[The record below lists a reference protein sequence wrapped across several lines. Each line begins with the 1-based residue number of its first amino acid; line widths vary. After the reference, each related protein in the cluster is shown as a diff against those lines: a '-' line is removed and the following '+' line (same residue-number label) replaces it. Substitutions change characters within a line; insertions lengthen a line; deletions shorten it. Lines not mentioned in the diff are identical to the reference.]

1 MLNALRQGGTGQALM
16 ATLVMAIIV
25 VFILEFRSTSRMQT
39 GAITRE
45 CAAQVGRDCLSRKDF
60 FAEFGLVVP
69 RGMPQ
74 KQVKA
79 YQLRKQVLEGLVERE
94 LLVQEAQ
101 RLGLGVDEE
110 AVKAELRLGRAHASL
125 PAASSLR
132 LGIMLDLVSGDEHG
146 IGRDMVR
153 QLNVMDA
160 KTQEVDDELFG
171 RVVRATT
178 NRSPKEFM
186 KMQARE
192 LLAARM
198 RDLVRSRIRV
208 SEDEAFDA
216 YEREKSK
223 AVVRFVKI
231 DSDWIARYL
240 TDVND
245 AAVDKWAADNKAQL
259 DEAWKAESAKW
270 KPDCLLVSEIAATGA
285 QDGQEA
291 SEADKTL
298 LKDKMDRAKGMLAKG
313 QPFAAVARELSDG
326 PTALVG
332 GKLGCL
338 TAESYG
344 EGADV
349 LIKAAEA
356 LPVGGVSDVL
366 STKRGYRIVQ
376 SHGRLPASDVEAVG
390 RRFVAAPLA
399 VHAAAEERARSLASE
414 LIHAAQGGARLDDTL
429 TKLLPEVVASARA
442 AHEKKKPEASKAG
455 AGGDDAS
462 SAALSDP
469 RAPKME
475 VSAPF
480 SIDGDPVPGGYG
492 VPIGKMAFELP
503 KPDDVRAE
511 PIPVAGGLVVLQL
524 KEKTVATREEFTKE
538 KAEIMR
544 RLAVAKRSEGLA
556 RYVARLR
563 KAKEDKITLS
573 DRILEEPK
581 ASDGE

>member
-16 ATLVMAIIV
+16 ATVVMAIIV

-39 GAITRE
+39 GSIRRE
-45 CAAQVGRDCLSRKDF
+45 CAATVGRECLTRKDF
-60 FAEFGLVVP
+60 FAGFGLIVP

-74 KQVKA
+74 KQIKA
-79 YQLRKQVLEGLVERE
+79 YQLRRQVLEGLVERE

-110 AVKAELRLGRAHASL
+110 SVKAELRLGRAHASL

-132 LGIMLDLVSGDEHG
+132 LGIMLDLVAGDEHG

-153 QLNVMDA
+153 QLGVIDA

-171 RVVRATT
+171 RVVRSMTR
-178 NRSPKEFM
+178 RSPKEFM

-198 RDLVRSRIRV
+198 RDLVRSHIRV
-208 SEDEAFDA
+208 SEEEAFDA

-231 DSDWIARYL
+231 DTDWAARYL
-240 TDVND
+240 TNIDD
-245 AAVDKWAADNKAQL
+245 AAIDKWASDNRAQV
-259 DEAWKAESAKW
+259 DEAWKTEGSKF
-270 KPDCLLVSEIAATGA
+270 KPDCLLASEIAATA
-285 QDGQEA
+285 PEDA

-326 PTALVG
+326 PTALIG

-338 TAESYG
+338 TPESYG

-356 LPVGGVSDVL
+356 LGSGGGASDVL
-366 STKRGYRIVQ
+366 SIKRGYRIVT
-376 SHGRLPASDVEAVG
+376 SHGRLGAADVERVG

-399 VHAAAEERARSLASE
+399 VRAAADERAKALAME

-429 TKLLPEVVASARA
+429 SKLLPEVVASTRGAP
-442 AHEKKKPEASKAG
+442 EKKKATAAKSEK
-455 AGGDDAS
+455 DDTS

-480 SIDGDPVPGGYG
+480 PVDGDPVPGGYG

-511 PIPVAGGLVVLQL
+511 PISVSGGLVVLQL

-538 KAEIMR
+538 KGEIMR
-544 RLAVAKRSEGLA
+544 RLEVAKRSEGLA

-563 KAKEDKITLS
+563 KAKEDKIELS
-573 DRILEEPK
+573 EKILEEPK
-581 ASDGE
+581 VSDGE

>member
-16 ATLVMAIIV
+16 ASIVMAIIV

-39 GAITRE
+39 GSIRRE
-45 CAAQVGRDCLSRKDF
+45 CAATVARDCVTRKDY
-60 FAEFGLVVP
+60 FAEYGLVVP
-69 RGMPQ
+69 RGMAQ
-74 KQVKA
+74 KQVKQ
-79 YQLRKQVLEGLVERE
+79 YQLRRQVLEGVVERE

-132 LGIMLDLVSGDEHG
+132 LGVMLDLVSGDEHG
-146 IGRDMVR
+146 IGRDLVR
-153 QLNVMDA
+153 ELPVLNA

-171 RVVRATT
+171 RVVRSMT

-216 YEREKSK
+216 YAREKSK

-231 DSDWIARYL
+231 DSDWVARYL
-240 TDVND
+240 TDVSD
-245 AAVDKWAADNKAQL
+245 SAVDRWASDHKQQV
-259 DEAWKAESAKW
+259 DDAWKADSAKW
-270 KPDCLLVSEIAATGA
+270 KPDCVLASEIAATA
-285 QDGQEA
+285 PEDA

-298 LKDKMDRAKGMLAKG
+298 LKDKMDRAKSLLDKG
-313 QPFAAVARELSDG
+313 ESFESVARELSDG
-326 PTALVG
+326 PTALYG
-332 GKLGCL
+332 GHLGCL

-344 EGADV
+344 EGGDV
-349 LIKAAEA
+349 VLKAAA
-356 LPVGGVSDVL
+356 GLAPGAVSDVI
-366 STKRGYRIVQ
+366 SIKKGYRLIR
-376 SHGRLPASDVEAVG
+376 SEGKLAAGDVESAG
-390 RRFVAAPLA
+390 RRGVARPLA
-399 VHAAAEERARSLASE
+399 VRSQAEGRAKDLATK
-414 LIHAAQGGARLDDTL
+414 LIAAAQGGARLDDTL
-429 TKLLPEVVASARA
+429 TKLLPEVVAPVA
-442 AHEKKKPEASKAG
+442 ANDKKKSESSKAQTKVE
-455 AGGDDAS
+455 S
-462 SAALSDP
+462 PALDDP

-480 SIDGDPVPGGYG
+480 PVDGDPVPGAYG
-492 VPIGKMAFELP
+492 ASIGKIAFELA
-503 KPDDVRAE
+503 KPEDVKPE
-511 PIPVAGGLVVLQL
+511 PIGVPGGLVVLQL
-524 KEKTVATREEFTKE
+524 KEKTVATREDFAKE
-538 KAEIMR
+538 KVEIMR

-563 KAKEDKITLS
+563 KAKEDKIELS
-573 DRILEEPK
+573 ERILEEPK
-581 ASDGE
+581 SSDGE

>member
-231 DSDWIARYL
+231 DSDWVARYL

-285 QDGQEA
+285 EDA
-291 SEADKTL
+291 SEADRTL
-298 LKDKMDRAKGMLAKG
+298 WKDKMDRAKGMLAKG

-356 LPVGGVSDVL
+356 LPPGGVSDVL
-366 STKRGYRIVQ
+366 STKHGYRIVQ
-376 SHGRLPASDVEAVG
+376 SHGRLPARDVEAVG

-414 LIHAAQGGARLDDTL
+414 LIHAAQGGARLD
-429 TKLLPEVVASARA
+429 
-442 AHEKKKPEASKAG
+442 
-455 AGGDDAS
+455 
-462 SAALSDP
+462 
-469 RAPKME
+469 
-475 VSAPF
+475 
-480 SIDGDPVPGGYG
+480 
-492 VPIGKMAFELP
+492 
-503 KPDDVRAE
+503 
-511 PIPVAGGLVVLQL
+511 
-524 KEKTVATREEFTKE
+524 
-538 KAEIMR
+538 
-544 RLAVAKRSEGLA
+544 
-556 RYVARLR
+556 
-563 KAKEDKITLS
+563 
-573 DRILEEPK
+573 
-581 ASDGE
+581 

>member
-1 MLNALRQGGTGQALM
+1 
-16 ATLVMAIIV
+16 
-25 VFILEFRSTSRMQT
+25 MQT

-45 CAAQVGRDCLSRKDF
+45 CAATVGRDCLTRKDF
-60 FAEFGLVVP
+60 MAEFGLVVP

-110 AVKAELRLGRAHASL
+110 AVKEELRLGRAHASL

-153 QLNVMDA
+153 QLSVLDA
-160 KTQEVDDELFG
+160 KTQEVDDELFA
-171 RVVRATT
+171 RVVRTTT

-208 SEDEAFDA
+208 SEEEAFDA

-231 DSDWIARYL
+231 DSEWVARYL
-240 TDVND
+240 TAITD
-245 AAVDKWAADNKAQL
+245 AAVDKWANDNKAQV
-259 DEAWKAESAKW
+259 DEAWKTESSKW
-270 KPDCLLVSEIAATGA
+270 KAGCLLVSEIAATA
-285 QDGQEA
+285 TEDA

-298 LKDKMDRAKGMLAKG
+298 FKDKMDRAKGMLAKG

-326 PTALVG
+326 PTALIG

-338 TAESYG
+338 TPESYG

-349 LIKAAEA
+349 LIKAAEG
-356 LPVGGVSDVL
+356 LPSGGVSDVL
-366 STKRGYRIVQ
+366 STKRGYRIIA
-376 SHGRLPASDVEAVG
+376 SHGRLAASDAEAAG
-390 RRFVAAPLA
+390 RRFIAAPLA
-399 VHAAAEERARSLASE
+399 VRAAADERGRSLAKE

-429 TKLLPEVVASARA
+429 TKLLPEVVASAHGA
-442 AHEKKKPEASKAG
+442 PEAKKRDAAKAD
-455 AGGDDAS
+455 ADNAS

-480 SIDGDPVPGGYG
+480 SVDGEPVPGGYG

-511 PIPVAGGLVVLQL
+511 PIAVAGGLVVLQL

-563 KAKEDKITLS
+563 KAKEDKIELS
-573 DRILEEPK
+573 ERILEEPK

>member
-16 ATLVMAIIV
+16 ATVVMAIIV

-39 GAITRE
+39 GSIRRE
-45 CAAQVGRDCLSRKDF
+45 CAATVGRDCLTRKDF

-79 YQLRKQVLEGLVERE
+79 YQLRRQVLEGLVERE

-110 AVKAELRLGRAHASL
+110 AVKEELRLGRAHASL

-132 LGIMLDLVSGDEHG
+132 LGLMLDLVSGDEHG

-153 QLNVMDA
+153 QLSVMNA

-171 RVVRATT
+171 RVVRSTT

-223 AVVRFVKI
+223 AVIRFVKI
-231 DSDWIARYL
+231 DSDWVARYL
-240 TDVND
+240 TDVDD
-245 AAVDKWAADNKAQL
+245 AAIDKWASDNKAQV

-270 KPDCLLVSEIAATGA
+270 KPDCLQVSEIAATA
-285 QDGQEA
+285 SEDA

-313 QPFAAVARELSDG
+313 VAFAAVARELSDG
-326 PTALVG
+326 PTAPIG
-332 GKLGCL
+332 GKLACL
-338 TAESYG
+338 TPESYG

-356 LPVGGVSDVL
+356 LGSGGGVSDIL
-366 STKRGYRIVQ
+366 STKRGFRIIT
-376 SHGRLPASDVEAVG
+376 SRGRLGASDVEAVG

-399 VHAAAEERARSLASE
+399 VRAAAAERAKSLSAE

-429 TKLLPEVVASARA
+429 TKLLPEIVASAHA
-442 AHEKKKPEASKAG
+442 APEKKKPSAPKAD
-455 AGGDDAS
+455 AESAS

-480 SIDGDPVPGGYG
+480 PVDGEPIPGAYG
-492 VPIGKMAFELP
+492 VPVGKMAFELP

-511 PIPVAGGLVVLQL
+511 PIAVAGGLVVLQL
-524 KEKTVATREEFTKE
+524 KEKTVATREDFAKE

-563 KAKEDKITLS
+563 KAKEDKIELS
-573 DRILEEPK
+573 ERILEEPK
-581 ASDGE
+581 ASSDGE